1 MYTHQIGKGDNYDYS
16 DCLKR
21 CVEVF
26 KFIEV
31 QIELILLW
39 T

>member
-1 MYTHQIGKGDNYDYS
+1 MYTHQIGKGDNYDYP
-16 DCLKR
+16 DYLR
-21 CVEVF
+21 RFVEVF